1 MKPDFDRAEILAR
14 ELRLSQKNNNL
25 SLNVTEMAFDLPIII
40 DTFENYSYITKTPI
54 SKLTINDS
62 LKDGYTVCKDGIYIV
77 LYRNKTIYDE
87 RLNWTL
93 AHEIGH
99 IYLKHSR
106 DGSIEEIEAHWF
118 AAELLAPEIIIRAI
132 ARQRN
137 EVGRELD
144 NVDIQD
150 LFHISYEASTRRVNS
165 INRKCAFS
173 PYLEKETIMK
183 YQNHILRYGF
193 AFNNPLG
200 SSLNQLTKSRERL

>member
-1 MKPDFDRAEILAR
+1 MKPDFDRAEFLAR

-25 SLNVTEMAFDLPIII
+25 PLDVTEMTFDLPIII

-62 LKDGYTVCKDGIYIV
+62 LKDGYTVCSDGVYIV
-77 LYRNKTIYDE
+77 LYCNKTVYDE

-99 IYLKHSR
+99 IYLNNSH
-106 DGSIEEIEAHWF
+106 DGNIEEVEAHWF

-137 EVGRELD
+137 EIGRKLD
-144 NVDIQD
+144 VFDIQD
-150 LFHISYEASTRRVNS
+150 LFHISYEASIKRVSS

-173 PYLEKETIMK
+173 PYLEKETITK
-183 YQNHILRYGF
+183 YQNHILKYGF
-193 AFNNPLG
+193 AFNNPLS
-200 SSLNQLTKSRERL
+200 SSLNQWAESRNQL

>member
-1 MKPDFDRAEILAR
+1 MKPDFDRAEFLAR
-14 ELRLSQKNNNL
+14 ELRLSQKSNNL
-25 SLNVTEMAFDLPIII
+25 PLDVTEMTFDLPIII

-77 LYRNKTIYDE
+77 LYCNKTVYDE

-99 IYLKHSR
+99 IYLDHSH
-106 DGSIEEIEAHWF
+106 DGSIEEVEAHWF

-137 EVGRELD
+137 EIGRKLD
-144 NVDIQD
+144 VFDIQD
-150 LFHISYEASTRRVNS
+150 LFHISYEASMKRVSS

-173 PYLEKETIMK
+173 SYLEKETIMK
-183 YQNHILRYGF
+183 YQNHILKHGF
-193 AFNNPLG
+193 AFNYPI
-200 SSLNQLTKSRERL
+200 STSLNQWA